1 MKKIELFVFL
11 IIILT
16 LSIGCKT
23 GGVMEY
29 QKNENNPQT
38 VVKEFKSPSSVLTIS
53 VPDEMNANSTPK
65 EEPVKVEMEPY
76 ITNKGSIFPAHGV
89 YDIKSD
95 DENFPYIIRIEYVCF
110 DKEKIESETGQSF
123 TPSIDGAAEFYS
135 NSMKESSKSGSKA
148 TQNLDINISN
158 ISVDGKDARLI
169 NASFKNNGYPVINKS
184 IYVVD
189 NNGILWLVAFN
200 CNGKEKTVS
209 NKVDKVIDTIK
220 FSK

>member
-1 MKKIELFVFL
+1 MKKLELFVILL
-11 IIILT
+11 IVLT

-29 QKNENNPQT
+29 QKNENNPQI
-38 VVKEFKSPSSVLTIS
+38 VVKELNSPSSVLTIS
-53 VPDEMNANSTPK
+53 IPDEMTADVSPK
-65 EEPVKVEMEPY
+65 DEPVKGEMEPY
-76 ITNKGSIFPAHGV
+76 ITNKGSIYPAHGV
-89 YDIKSD
+89 YEIKST

-110 DKEKIESETGQSF
+110 DKEKIENETGQSF
-123 TPSIDGAAEFYS
+123 TPSIDGAAEYYS

-169 NASFKNNGYPVINKS
+169 NSSFKNNGYPVINKS

-189 NNGILWLVAFN
+189 NNGILWLVSFN
-200 CNGKEKTVS
+200 CNGKDKNVS
-209 NKVDKVIDTIK
+209 NKVDKVIETIK